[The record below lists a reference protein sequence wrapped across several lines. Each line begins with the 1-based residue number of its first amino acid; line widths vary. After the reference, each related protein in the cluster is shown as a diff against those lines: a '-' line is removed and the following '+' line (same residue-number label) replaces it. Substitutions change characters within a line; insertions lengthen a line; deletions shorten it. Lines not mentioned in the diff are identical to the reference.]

1 MKFLLPQH
9 VYHGRLFLQHEA
21 FSCHVKSIIRS
32 IKPSYYTISKI
43 QRLIIVKSKC
53 HNMENIIKNIS
64 ATFKANIAIRFK
76 VIIVNSEKS
85 LKKENR
91 KENYHEIVKII

>member
-1 MKFLLPQH
+1 
-9 VYHGRLFLQHEA
+9 
-21 FSCHVKSIIRS
+21 
-32 IKPSYYTISKI
+32 
-43 QRLIIVKSKC
+43 
-53 HNMENIIKNIS
+53 MENVIKNIS

-76 VIIVNSEKS
+76 VILVNSEKS